1 MKERVCRGPTLCAGG
16 CCFRFDP
23 LLDQDHTVAQVIQTS
38 VCAAVEKDNPDSV
51 LLAIPAAA
59 STVALAVA
67 DASLGVAVA
76 IEEAVALGILLVIAH
91 A

>member
-1 MKERVCRGPTLCAGG
+1 MCAGG

-23 LLDQDHTVAQVIQTS
+23 LRDQEITVAQVIQTS
-38 VCAAVEKDNPDSV
+38 VCAAVEKDKPDSV

-59 STVALAVA
+59 NTVALAVA
-67 DASLGVAVA
+67 YASVRVARA
-76 IEEAVALGILLVIAH
+76 IKEAVALGVLLVIVH

>member
-1 MKERVCRGPTLCAGG
+1 MCAGG
-16 CCFRFDP
+16 CWLSVRSVARP
-23 LLDQDHTVAQVIQTS
+23 RNHTVAQVIQTS